1 MSTNPQARTVDFPLP
16 IASEAALRPPASVP
30 THVDLGALSH
40 IGHVRSNNE
49 DMYHVAAVGRTM
61 HTLLS
66 NLPEGA
72 VPARYE
78 ETAYGMV
85 VADGMGGLAA
95 GEVASRLAITT
106 LVNLVLNT
114 PDWIMRP
121 GEEETERVLERM
133 VTRYREIDATLSAQ
147 AAVNPA
153 LAGMGTTMT
162 AACSLGPT
170 LMLAHVGDSRIYL
183 RHGDEIYRLTRD
195 QTRAQALA
203 DLGLIRPEQ
212 VATHSLRHTLTQ
224 ALGGGVG
231 GSELNIEVGRLTLT
245 DGDQVLLCTDGLTEM
260 VDDDAIAGILR
271 GGGAAQGVCQTLVD
285 MALENGGRDNVTV
298 VLARYHFSD

>member
-1 MSTNPQARTVDFPLP
+1 MPTDPAQTADFPAP
-16 IASEAALRPPASVP
+16 GTSEAALRPPASP
-30 THVDLGALSH
+30 NTHVELGALSH
-40 IGHVRSNNE
+40 MGHRRTNNE
-49 DMYHVAAVGRTM
+49 DMYHVASITRTM
-61 HTLLS
+61 RTLLS

-72 VPARYE
+72 VPAHHE
-78 ETAYGMV
+78 DTGYGMV

-114 PDWIMRP
+114 PDWILRA
-121 GEEETERVLERM
+121 GDEEAERVLQRM
-133 VTRYREIDATLSAQ
+133 ITRYREIDATLWAQ
-147 AAVNPA
+147 AAQNPA

-162 AACSLGPT
+162 AACSLERT
-170 LMLAHVGDSRIYL
+170 LMLAHVGDSRVYL
-183 RHGDEIYRLTRD
+183 HHGHEIYRLTRD
-195 QTRAQALA
+195 HTRAQALA
-203 DLGLIRPEQ
+203 DLGLIRPEE

-231 GSELNIEVGRLTLT
+231 GVELNIEVGRLTLT
-245 DGDQVLLCTDGLTEM
+245 NGDQVLLCTDGLTEM

-271 GGGAAQGVCQTLVD
+271 GGGPAQTVCQRLVD

-298 VLARYHFSD
+298 VLARYHFS